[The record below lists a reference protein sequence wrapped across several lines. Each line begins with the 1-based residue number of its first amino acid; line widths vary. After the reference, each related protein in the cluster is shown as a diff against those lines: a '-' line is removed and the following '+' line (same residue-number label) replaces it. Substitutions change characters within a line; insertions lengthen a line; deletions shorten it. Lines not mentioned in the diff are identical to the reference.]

1 MMNEPDHTFDAAPEH
16 PGGGG
21 ERRPGPRG
29 AVTRERILSAASELF
44 YAHGIH
50 ATSADRIIERADVT
64 KVTFYRHFRTKV
76 DVIVA
81 YLERQAASEAEA
93 VTGVREFVGSD
104 GGKALELLAQ
114 GIGAETCRPGFRG
127 CSFINAA
134 AEYPDPAH
142 PVRVVVDRHRAWFAA
157 ELADMARG
165 AGADAP
171 DLAADELMMLRDGA
185 MVNGYLSDADRVSSA
200 LARAFRAVI
209 ESHGAGRGRSA

>member
-1 MMNEPDHTFDAAPEH
+1 MREPDRSFGAAPEH
-16 PGGGG
+16 PGRGG

-29 AVTRERILSAASELF
+29 AVTRERILGAASELF
-44 YAHGIH
+44 YSHGIH

-81 YLERQAASEAEA
+81 YLERQATREAEA
-93 VTGVREFVGSD
+93 ITTVRESVGSD
-104 GGKALELLAQ
+104 WDKAFELLAH

-142 PVRVVVDRHRAWFAA
+142 PVRVVVDRHRAWFGD
-157 ELADMARG
+157 ELADMARH

-185 MVNGYLSDADRVSSA
+185 MVNGYLSDAARVSSA

-209 ESHGAGRGRSA
+209 ESHGAGRSRSA